1 MICVSFSQLTALNII
16 VLTRPLLEKH
26 FPNLVMF
33 WVMMIQVAIQRP
45 TVFYLRNLSLS
56 CVWELCDFNL
66 LALICFALNNVGTWI
81 KELLR
86 GNYVSCACCVWRV
99 WQSLVQ
105 TQSVTYGSVLLET
118 QLPVW
123 IRHDQDSLICQVF
136 IIRGRTHKHTVVVI
150 DSDRHIKQ
158 GLERQVHY
166 YRYMWEPAL
175 NNFSPYGWTLS
186 YHPEAFTC

>member
-66 LALICFALNNVGTWI
+66 LALICFALNNVGDLNKGAVKGELCVMWLLCVKGVAKSGSNPVSNIWISAIRDTAACMNQTWPGQLDMSGI
-81 KELLR
+81 HHQR
-86 GNYVSCACCVWRV
+86 ADT
-99 WQSLVQ
+99 Q
-105 TQSVTYGSVLLET
+105 THG
-118 QLPVW
+118 
-123 IRHDQDSLICQVF
+123 C
-136 IIRGRTHKHTVVVI
+136 
-150 DSDRHIKQ
+150 SD
-158 GLERQVHY
+158 
-166 YRYMWEPAL
+166 W
-175 NNFSPYGWTLS
+175 
-186 YHPEAFTC
+186 